1 VAGIAAVIALG
12 NIVAASSLRDLLKRE
27 LRRAPTWLL
36 LRLTLVPTEI
46 FAFHKELLPELVQ
59 SPGKRH
65 ITERRRR
72 KHLRAPPAE
81 LTSREGKIPLDEAPP
96 YARTK
101 RLPVTGPVLNF
112 STYGMVTILVLVQL
126 KV

>member
-1 VAGIAAVIALG
+1 MAGIAAVIALG
-12 NIVAASSLRDLLKRE
+12 NIVAAGSLRNLLE
-27 LRRAPTWLL
+27 GQFRRAPARLL
-36 LRLTLVPTEI
+36 LRLTVVPIEI

-59 SPGKRH
+59 SPVKRH
-65 ITERRRR
+65 ITERGRR
-72 KHLRAPPAE
+72 KHLRASPGE
-81 LTSREGKIPLDEAPP
+81 FTSREGKIPLDEAPP

-101 RLPVTGPVLNF
+101 RLPLTGPVLNF